1 MDLGTIIG
9 LLSGTAII
17 IIGILL
23 SGGDLFWFT
32 QFNALIIVLGGTL
45 AATMVNLPI
54 HAVGNLFAVIKNVF
68 TDEVYDYKSTIDEI
82 VLKLKR
88 LEKMVFYLLKLT
100 CLVYKVFFF
109 EMVLS

>member
-54 HAVGNLFAVIKNVF
+54 HAVGNLFAILKKVATTTF
-68 TDEVYDYKSTIDEI
+68 T
-82 VLKLKR
+82 
-88 LEKMVFYLLKLT
+88 FCLLATPSSSYILPIT
-100 CLVYKVFFF
+100 CIAISLNARVGPW
-109 EMVLS
+109 